1 MRRREFIRHFSNT
14 MVAWPLSAP
23 AQQAAMPMMGS
34 LKRLEGKIE

>member
-1 MRRREFIRHFSNT
+1 